1 MGTYFIKRLLL
12 ILPTWLVISAIVFGL
27 SRCVS
32 GDLVAEKLKYSSES
46 TTNSGISEENYA
58 ETAHEL
64 GLDKPVFYAAL
75 MPAAFPDTLHRIL
88 HRDERTALEKLVWQ
102 YGNWS
107 AIQDFHVEIKHFL
120 KKTAQNA
127 VYTEGSRNYQEESIS
142 PSQTADFLKND
153 LQQLLIQHDASQ
165 IDAYL
170 KNLTDATDSTA
181 YKSDAQQLVEKFNF
195 LKNNPTTAQLYT
207 PSLRW
212 YGVDNQY
219 NTWLKNFLTGN
230 FGLSKDDQTVF
241 EKLKGPLSITL
252 VLGLSTLL
260 FAFGIGIPLGVFA
273 ATNRQKRRGQWLVKG
288 LFAVYSLPTFWLATL
303 AAMFLTTRFY
313 GLKIFPEVGVGNPPV
328 GATILESLWA
338 SLPHFV
344 LPILCMM
351 IHPIAVIA
359 RQMQAAVQ
367 DILKKDFILT
377 AKAKGLA
384 QKHVIW
390 RHAVRNSLTPMAT
403 LLAAMIPSLV
413 TGAFAVELIFN
424 LNGMGQTTVSALTGG
439 DWSVVFAVL
448 MLVSGVVL
456 LSNLVSDG
464 LYKWLNPR

>member
-1 MGTYFIKRLLL
+1 MGTYFVKRLLL

-46 TTNSGISEENYA
+46 TTNEGISPETYA
-58 ETAHEL
+58 ETAHEM
-64 GLDKPVFYAAL
+64 GLDRPVFYAAIQ
-75 MPAAFPDTLHRIL
+75 PAAFPDTLYKIVK
-88 HRDERTALEKLVWQ
+88 RDERNALEKLIWQ

-107 AIQDFHVEIKHFL
+107 AIQDFHVSVQSFL
-120 KKTAQNA
+120 KKKPQNA
-127 VYTEGSRNYQEESIS
+127 SFVIQKEYTEGSFSTSEKVS
-142 PSQTADFLKND
+142 FWGND
-153 LQQLLIQHDASQ
+153 AQQLLIQSDAAQ
-165 IDAYL
+165 IENYL
-170 KNLTDATDSTA
+170 KNLTEATDSTV
-181 YKSDAQQLVEKFNF
+181 YKMDIETLVGKFNF
-195 LKNNPTTAQLYT
+195 LKNNPTTSRLYI
-207 PSLRW
+207 PSFRW
-212 YGVDNQY
+212 YGFDNQY
-219 NTWLKNFLTGN
+219 NTWLKSFLMGN

-241 EKLKGPLSITL
+241 QKLKGPLSITL
-252 VLGLSTLL
+252 ILGLSTLIL
-260 FAFGIGIPLGVFA
+260 AFGIGMPLGVFA

-338 SLPHFV
+338 SLPHFI

-351 IHPIAVIA
+351 LHPIAVIA

-367 DILKKDFILT
+367 DVLKKDFILT
-377 AKAKGLA
+377 AKAKGLS
-384 QKHVIW
+384 QKNVIW

-403 LLAAMIPSLV
+403 LLGAMIPSLV

-424 LNGMGQTTVSALTGG
+424 LNGMGQTTVNALTGG

-448 MLVSGVVL
+448 MLVSAVVL
-456 LSNLVSDG
+456 LGNLVSDV
-464 LYKWLNPR
+464 LYQRLNPRY

>member
-1 MGTYFIKRLLL
+1 MYFIKRLLL
-12 ILPTWLVISAIVFGL
+12 ILPTWLVISAIIFGL

-32 GDLVAEKLKYSSES
+32 GDLVAEKLKYDSES
-46 TTNSGISEENYA
+46 TNNGGISEENYV

-64 GLDKPVFYAAL
+64 GLDRPVFYASV
-75 MPAAFPDTLHRIL
+75 MPAAFPDTLHKIV
-88 HRDERTALEKLVWQ
+88 HRDEREALEKLIWQ
-102 YGNWS
+102 YGSWQ
-107 AIQDFHVEIKHFL
+107 AIQDFHVEIRHFL
-120 KKTAQNA
+120 KKMAQNSA
-127 VYTEGSRNYQEESIS
+127 YTEGSPST
-142 PSQTADFLKND
+142 SQTVDFFKND
-153 LQQLLIQHDASQ
+153 LQQLLIQNDAAQ

-170 KNLTDATDSTA
+170 KSLTDAADTTA
-181 YKSDAQQLVEKFNF
+181 YKTDAQSLVEKFNF
-195 LKNNPTTAQLYT
+195 LKNNPTIGRLYV
-207 PSLRW
+207 PSFRW
-212 YGVDNQY
+212 YGIDNQY

-241 EKLKGPLSITL
+241 EKLQYPLSKTL
-252 VLGLSTLL
+252 ILGLSTLIL
-260 FAFGIGIPLGVFA
+260 AFGIGIPLGVFA

-313 GLKIFPEVGVGNPPV
+313 GLKIFPEVGVGNTPV

-338 SLPHFV
+338 SLPHFI
-344 LPILCMM
+344 LPILCMV

-367 DILKKDFILT
+367 EVLKKDFILT
-377 AKAKGLA
+377 AKAKGLS

-424 LNGMGQTTVSALTGG
+424 LNGMGQVTVNALTGG

-448 MLVSGVVL
+448 MLVSAVVL
-456 LSNLVSDG
+456 LGNLVSDG
-464 LYKWLNPR
+464 LYKWLNPRVL

>member
-1 MGTYFIKRLLL
+1 MVTYFIKRLLL
-12 ILPTWLVISAIVFGL
+12 IVPTWLVISAIVFGL

-32 GDLVAEKLKYSSES
+32 GDLVAEKLKYSAES
-46 TTNSGISEENYA
+46 TSNSGISAENYA

-64 GLDKPVFYAAL
+64 GLDRPVFYAAL
-75 MPAAFPDTLHRIL
+75 MPDAFPDTLHKIL
-88 HRDERTALEKLVWQ
+88 HRDERDAVEKLIWQ

-120 KKTAQNA
+120 LKTAQNG
-127 VYTEGSRNYQEESIS
+127 VYTEGGLS
-142 PSQTADFLKND
+142 PSETRDFLKND
-153 LQQLLIQHDASQ
+153 LQQLLIQNDAAQ
-165 IDAYL
+165 IDTYL
-170 KNLTDATDSTA
+170 KNLTDATDTTP
-181 YKSDAQQLVEKFNF
+181 YKTDALSLVEKFNF
-195 LKNNPTTAQLYT
+195 LKKNPTTMQLYV
-207 PSLRW
+207 PSFRW

-219 NTWLKNFLTGN
+219 NTWFKNFLTGN

-241 EKLKGPLSITL
+241 EKLKRPLSITL
-252 VLGLSTLL
+252 VLGLSTLI
-260 FAFGIGIPLGVFA
+260 FSFGIGMPLGVFA
-273 ATNRQKRRGQWLVKG
+273 ATNRHKRRGKWLVKG

-338 SLPHFV
+338 SLPHFI

-367 DILKKDFILT
+367 DVLKKDFILT
-377 AKAKGLA
+377 AKAKGLT
-384 QKHVIW
+384 QKRVIW

-448 MLVSGVVL
+448 MLVSAVVL
-456 LSNLVSDG
+456 LSNLLSDV
-464 LYKWLNPR
+464 LYKWLNPRVL

>member
-1 MGTYFIKRLLL
+1 MYFIKRLLL
-12 ILPTWLVISAIVFGL
+12 IVPTWLVISAIVFGL

-32 GDLVAEKLKYSSES
+32 GDLVADKLKNSSENTS
-46 TTNSGISEENYA
+46 NFGISETVYA
-58 ETAHEL
+58 ETAQEL
-64 GLDKPVFYAAL
+64 GLDKPVFYAAIL
-75 MPAAFPDTLHRIL
+75 PAAFPDSLHKIV
-88 HRDERTALEKLVWQ
+88 HRDERIAVEKLIWQ
-102 YGNWS
+102 YGNWA

-120 KKTAQNA
+120 KKTAQKG
-127 VYTEGSRNYQEESIS
+127 VDTEGGN
-142 PSQTADFLKND
+142 FFKND
-153 LQQLLIQHDASQ
+153 AEQLLIQDNAAQ
-165 IDAYL
+165 IENYL
-170 KNLTDATDSTA
+170 KNLTEASDTTA
-181 YKSDAQQLVEKFNF
+181 YKSDVKTLVERFDF
-195 LKNNPTTAQLYT
+195 VKNHPTTAQLYL
-207 PSLRW
+207 PSFHWHGL
-212 YGVDNQY
+212 DNQY

-230 FGLSKDDQTVF
+230 FGLAKDDQTVV
-241 EKLKGPLSITL
+241 EKLTYPLSITL
-252 VLGLSTLL
+252 LLGLSTLVL
-260 FAFGIGIPLGVFA
+260 AFGIGIPLGVFA

-328 GATILESLWA
+328 GATILESLWS
-338 SLPHFV
+338 SLPHFI

-367 DILKKDFILT
+367 DVLKKDFILT
-377 AKAKGLA
+377 AKAKGLS
-384 QKHVIW
+384 QNSVIW

-424 LNGMGQTTVSALTGG
+424 LNGMGQTTVNALTGG

-448 MLVSGVVL
+448 MLVSAVVL
-456 LSNLVSDG
+456 LSNVLSDV

>member
-1 MGTYFIKRLLL
+1 MYFIKRLLL
-12 ILPTWLVISAIVFGL
+12 IIPTWLVISAIVFGL

-32 GDLVAEKLKYSSES
+32 GDLVAEKLKYDSES
-46 TTNSGISEENYA
+46 TSNSGISEENYA
-58 ETAHEL
+58 ETAHTS
-64 GLDKPVFYAAL
+64 GLDRPVFYASL
-75 MPAAFPDTLHRIL
+75 MPAAFPDTLHKIV
-88 HRDERTALEKLVWQ
+88 HRDERDALEKLIWQ
-102 YGNWS
+102 YGNW
-107 AIQDFHVEIKHFL
+107 AVIQDFHVEIKHFL
-120 KKTAQNA
+120 KKTTQNS
-127 VYTEGSRNYQEESIS
+127 VYTEGSL
-142 PSQTADFLKND
+142 PSSQVGDFFKND
-153 LQQLLIQHDASQ
+153 LQQLLIQNDTAQ

-170 KNLTDATDSTA
+170 KSLTDAADTTA
-181 YKSDAQQLVEKFNF
+181 YKTDVQSLVEKFNF
-195 LKNNPTTAQLYT
+195 LKNNPTIGRLYV
-207 PSLRW
+207 PSFRW

-241 EKLKGPLSITL
+241 EKLQYPLSKTL
-252 VLGLSTLL
+252 ILGLSTLIL
-260 FAFGIGIPLGVFA
+260 AFGIGIPLGVFA

-313 GLKIFPEVGVGNPPV
+313 GLKIFPEVGVGDTPV

-338 SLPHFV
+338 SLPHFI

-367 DILKKDFILT
+367 DVLKKDFILT
-377 AKAKGLA
+377 AKAKGLP

-424 LNGMGQTTVSALTGG
+424 LNGMGQLTVNALMGG

-448 MLVSGVVL
+448 MLVSAVVL
-456 LSNLVSDG
+456 LGNLVSDR

>member
-1 MGTYFIKRLLL
+1 LKFEIFEMYFIKRLLL

-32 GDLVAEKLKYSSES
+32 GDLVADKLKNSSE
-46 TTNSGISEENYA
+46 TTNDSAISDELYA
-58 ETAHEL
+58 ETAHSM
-64 GLDKPVFYAAL
+64 GLDKPVFYL
-75 MPAAFPDTLHRIL
+75 GILPAAFPDSLHKIV
-88 HRDERTALEKLVWQ
+88 HRDERDAMEKLTWQ

-120 KKTAQNA
+120 KKMPKNA
-127 VYTEGSRNYQEESIS
+127 VYTEGSPSA
-142 PSQTADFLKND
+142 SQTDNFLKND
-153 LQQLLIQHDASQ
+153 LQQLLIQDDAAQ
-165 IDAYL
+165 IETYL
-170 KNLTDATDSTA
+170 KNLTEATDTTTDKA
-181 YKSDAQQLVEKFNF
+181 AIGKLVEKFSF
-195 LKNNPTTAQLYT
+195 VKNNPTTGQLYV
-207 PSLRW
+207 PSLHW

-219 NTWLKNFLTGN
+219 NRWIGKFLKGD

-252 VLGLSTLL
+252 VLGLSTLIL
-260 FAFGIGIPLGVFA
+260 AFGIGMPLGVFA
-273 ATNRQKRRGQWLVKG
+273 ATNRQKRRGQWLIKG

-328 GATILESLWA
+328 GATILESLWS
-338 SLPHFV
+338 SLPHFI

-351 IHPIAVIA
+351 IHPIAVIT

-367 DILKKDFILT
+367 EVLKKDFILT
-377 AKAKGLA
+377 AKAKGLSQNA
-384 QKHVIW
+384 VIW

-448 MLVSGVVL
+448 MLVSAVVL